1 MRIHPLA
8 LSVALL
14 CGGVVLS
21 GCNDNSSS
29 ASNDNNVKPEVKAP
43 WDFDLYLV
51 GEFSGWDRTDKFK
64 LVFKDGVYRLDNLK
78 MNSGMSPFKVGGPE
92 WTKYPDFSADSRK
105 ETSIFPDQLYP
116 MYYQNNGQNNRL
128 VVTEKGLLDIQV
140 KVTNADLAAPVIE
153 FSMVRDEPNY
163 GESLYLKG
171 IDGNL
176 EPVLQMVYQGD
187 KRYVVVAKLAPGE
200 HKIKMASA
208 QDGIGFGPSGAIS
221 LNESVRMQR
230 CDSSCQLASLSVS
243 QAGYYKFVLDASQDE
258 QAPWLRVSAATDEDL
273 GMINPHEG
281 HELIEKLEYQTHKA
295 GVKEVATFS
304 VKQAG
309 ADYRGYAQSTTQE
322 LRDPGDSFTTYQ
334 EQADLPRLR
343 SGDMVFDAL
352 FALATHEMRQNS
364 VAQVKDGSY
373 GGGQAIPC
381 DCFETG
387 AKWHYVWTRDLSYAT
402 DLGLGVLDPQ
412 RARNSLQFKLSDFRA
427 ELKQGLDGLIPQGRQ
442 IIQDTGTGGSWPIS
456 TDRMGWA
463 LAAEQVLA
471 ALPAGERSAFLP
483 EAFEGLRNTIESD
496 RLAAFDEGDG
506 LYVGEQSFLDWRDQ
520 TYAKWITADIAHI
533 GMSKSLSTN
542 VLHYQGLGLA
552 ARLATELGQD
562 ELATRYSQWAGALK
576 QAINHGFWLADEKMY
591 ASLINTST
599 DPSPAYKFDLLGES
613 LAILAGIADE
623 GQARA
628 IVSRYPMGPY
638 GAPVYFPQQ
647 PDMPVYHNRAIWP
660 FVSAY
665 GLKAAARVQNVAV
678 ADRHVDSLMRGA
690 ALNLSNMEN
699 LEWLSGQ
706 PSLMDLTHPDLTGPV
721 INSQR
726 QLWSVGG
733 YLGMVTSTL
742 FGYNLEEQGIRVSPF
757 VTAHLHKLMGAKP
770 EAALKG
776 LNYRGKQIEIKL
788 LLPEAGEEGSYYPV
802 RGILLNGAPVAELI
816 TEEMLAASNLIE
828 IQLGAGV
835 ADEQGIR
842 LIEDVAPLDVE
853 NRKVFAPTEP
863 TLLGVTEQGGKLV
876 VALQDSVNQ
885 GALSYNIYRD
895 GKLVAAGLDAAR
907 DWVDELAPQPG
918 MAYCYSAEAIYPE
931 SGNRSHHAKPVCYQ
945 PERQRIAV
953 DTDTVSHSGTLTAA
967 DAAIPVPYLKDWGR
981 PEDTLLVRGITL
993 DGKRA
998 IRLQYS
1004 NAQHAIN
1011 LGVTNGVKR
1020 VSVLSN
1026 GKVVASGVVQMPHV
1040 MQDGDLKPLRD
1051 STPVIA
1057 EVPAG
1062 QYDILVS
1069 DFYNMSYLKANAT
1082 YNDAGGQGGSVNLI
1096 DLASIT
1102 VSAR

>member
-64 LVFKDGVYRLDNLK
+64 LLFKDGVYRLDNLK

-623 GQARA
+623 GQARE

-770 EAALKG
+770 EAALRG

-828 IQLGAGV
+828 VQLGAGV

-953 DTDTVSHSGTLTAA
+953 DADAVSHSGILTAA
-967 DAAIPVPYLKDWGR
+967 DTAIPVPYLKDWGR
-981 PEDTLLVRGITL
+981 PEDTLLVRGVTL

>member
-1 MRIHPLA
+1 M
-8 LSVALL
+8 ALL

-64 LVFKDGVYRLDNLK
+64 LLFKDGVYRLDNLK

-105 ETSIFPDQLYP
+105 ETSIFPDQRYP

-230 CDSSCQLASLSVS
+230 CDSNCQLASLSVS

-552 ARLATELGQD
+552 ARLATKLGQD
-562 ELATRYSQWAGALK
+562 ELATRYSQWAAELK

-623 GQARA
+623 GQARE

-895 GKLVAAGLDAAR
+895 GKLVAAGLDTAR

-953 DTDTVSHSGTLTAA
+953 DADAVSHSGTLTAA

>member
-562 ELATRYSQWAGALK
+562 ELATRYSQWAAELK

-623 GQARA
+623 GQARE

-953 DTDTVSHSGTLTAA
+953 DADAVSHSGILTAA
-967 DAAIPVPYLKDWGR
+967 DTAIPVPYLKDWGR
-981 PEDTLLVRGITL
+981 PEDTLLVRGVTL

>member
-14 CGGVVLS
+14 CGGVILS
-21 GCNDNSSS
+21 GCNDNGSSFD
-29 ASNDNNVKPEVKAP
+29 NDNTVKPEVKAP

-51 GEFSGWDRTDKFK
+51 GEFSGWDRADKFK

-105 ETSIFPDQLYP
+105 ETSIFPDQRYP

-153 FSMVRDEPNY
+153 FAMVRDDPNY

-171 IDGNL
+171 VDGNL

-208 QDGIGFGPSGAIS
+208 QDGIGFGSSGAIS

-258 QAPWLRVSAATDEDL
+258 QAPWLRVSVATDEDL

-295 GVKEVATFS
+295 GVKEIATFS

-343 SGDMVFDAL
+343 SGNMVFDAL

-402 DLGLGVLDPQ
+402 ELGLGILDPQ

-506 LYVGEQSFLDWRDQ
+506 LYGGEQSFLDWRDQ

-542 VLHYQGLGLA
+542 VLHYQGLRLA

-562 ELATRYSQWAGALK
+562 ELATRYSLWASELK

-623 GQARA
+623 EQAKE

-706 PSLMDLTHPDLTGPV
+706 PSLMDLTHPNLTGPV

-742 FGYNLEEQGIRVSPF
+742 FGYHIEEQGIRVSPF

-788 LLPEAGEEGSYYPV
+788 LLPDVGEEGSYYPV
-802 RGILLNGAPVAELI
+802 RGITLNGTPVGELI
-816 TEEMLAASNLIE
+816 TEDMLAASNLIE
-828 IQLGAGV
+828 VQLGAGV

-853 NRKVFAPTEP
+853 NREVFAPTEP

-876 VALQDSVNQ
+876 VGLQDSVNK
-885 GALSYNIYRD
+885 GTLSYNIYRD

-907 DWVDELAPQPG
+907 DWVDDLAPQPG

-945 PERQRIAV
+945 PELQRIAV
-953 DTDTVSHSGTLTAA
+953 DADAVSHTGTLTAA

-981 PEDTLLVRGITL
+981 PEDTLLVRGVTL

-1026 GKVVASGVVQMPHV
+1026 GKVVASGMVQMPHV

-1057 EVPAG
+1057 AVPAG

-1082 YNDAGGQGGSVNLI
+1082 YNDAGGQGGAVNLI

-1102 VSAR
+1102 VSVR

>member
-1 MRIHPLA
+1 M
-8 LSVALL
+8 
-14 CGGVVLS
+14 
-21 GCNDNSSS
+21 
-29 ASNDNNVKPEVKAP
+29 
-43 WDFDLYLV
+43 
-51 GEFSGWDRTDKFK
+51 
-64 LVFKDGVYRLDNLK
+64 DNLK
-78 MNSGMSPFKVGGPE
+78 MNSGMSPFKVAGPE
-92 WTKYPDFSADSRK
+92 WTKYPDFSADSRN
-105 ETSIFPDQLYP
+105 ETSIFPERRYP

-140 KVTNADLAAPVIE
+140 KVTNADLAAPVVE
-153 FSMVRDEPNY
+153 FTMVRDDPNY
-163 GESLYLKG
+163 AENLYLKG

-176 EPVLQMVYQGD
+176 EPLLQMIYQGD
-187 KRYVVVAKLAPGE
+187 KRYVVVARLAPGE

-208 QDGIGFGPSGAIS
+208 QDGIGFGTSGTLS
-221 LNESVRMQR
+221 LNDPARMQR

-243 QAGYYKFVLDASQDE
+243 QAGYYKFVLDASEDE
-258 QAPWLRVSAATDEDL
+258 KAPVLLISAATDEDL
-273 GMINPHEG
+273 RLINPHEG
-281 HELIEKLEYQTHKA
+281 HELIEKREYQTHIP

-309 ADYRGYAQSTTQE
+309 ADYRSYAQSTTQE

-343 SGDMVFDAL
+343 SGNMVFDAL
-352 FALATHEMRQNS
+352 FTLATHEMRQNS
-364 VAQVKDGSY
+364 VSQVKDGSY

-412 RARNSLQFKLSDFRA
+412 RARNSLQFKLSDFRT

-471 ALPAGERSAFLP
+471 ALPAEERSAFLP

-496 RLAAFDEGDG
+496 RLAAFDNGDG
-506 LYVGEQSFLDWRDQ
+506 LYGGEQSFLDWRDQ
-520 TYAKWITADIAHI
+520 TYAKWIKTDIAHI

-542 VLHYQGLGLA
+542 VLHYHGLMLAAHLAAELGL
-552 ARLATELGQD
+552 D
-562 ELATRYSQWAGALK
+562 ELVTRYSQWAAALK
-576 QAINHGFWLADEKMY
+576 QAINRAFWLADEKMY
-591 ASLINTST
+591 ASLINTAT

-623 GQARA
+623 AQARE
-628 IVSRYPMGPY
+628 IVSRYPIGPY

-678 ADRHVDSLMRGA
+678 ADRHVDSMMRGA

-706 PSLMDLTHPDLTGPV
+706 PSLMDLAQPDLTGPV

-733 YLGMVTSTL
+733 YIGMVTNTL
-742 FGYNLEEQGIRVSPF
+742 FGYNVEEQGIRVSPF
-757 VTAHLHKLMGAKP
+757 VTSHLHRLMGARP
-770 EAALKG
+770 EAVLKG

-788 LLPEAGEEGSYYPV
+788 LLPDVGEEGCYYPV
-802 RGILLNGAPVAELI
+802 RGIMLNGAPVGELI
-816 TEEMLAASNLIE
+816 SEDMLAASNQIE
-828 IQLGAGV
+828 VQLGAGI

-863 TLLGVTEQGGKLV
+863 TLLGVTEQAGKLV
-876 VALQDSVNQ
+876 VAWQDSVNK
-885 GALSYNIYRD
+885 GALSYNLYRD
-895 GKLVAAGLDAAR
+895 GKLVAKGLETAGE
-907 DWVDELAPQPG
+907 WVDDLRLQPG

-945 PERQRIAV
+945 PETRRIALDAV
-953 DTDTVSHSGTLTAA
+953 TVSHTGTLTAA
-967 DAAIPVPYLKDWGR
+967 DAAISMPYLKDWGR
-981 PEDTLLVRGITL
+981 PEDTVLVRNVTL
-993 DGKRA
+993 DGQRA

-1020 VSVLSN
+1020 ISVLSK
-1026 GKVVASGVVQMPHV
+1026 GQVVAGGTVQMPHV
-1040 MQDGDLKPLRD
+1040 MKEGEIKPLRD
-1051 STPVIA
+1051 STPVIVN
-1057 EVPAG
+1057 VPAG

-1069 DFYNMSYLKANAT
+1069 DFYNMSYLKANDT
-1082 YNDAGGQGGSVNLI
+1082 YNDAGGRGGPVNLI

>member
-281 HELIEKLEYQTHKA
+281 HELIEKLEYQTHKV

-623 GQARA
+623 GQARE

-953 DTDTVSHSGTLTAA
+953 DADAVSHSGILTAA

-981 PEDTLLVRGITL
+981 PEDTLLVRGVTL

>member
-1 MRIHPLA
+1 
-8 LSVALL
+8 
-14 CGGVVLS
+14 
-21 GCNDNSSS
+21 
-29 ASNDNNVKPEVKAP
+29 
-43 WDFDLYLV
+43 
-51 GEFSGWDRTDKFK
+51 
-64 LVFKDGVYRLDNLK
+64 
-78 MNSGMSPFKVGGPE
+78 MSPFKVAGPE
-92 WTKYPDFSADSRK
+92 WTKYPDFSADSRN
-105 ETSIFPDQLYP
+105 ETSIFPEQRYP

-140 KVTNADLAAPVIE
+140 KVTNADLAAPVVE
-153 FSMVRDEPNY
+153 FTMVRDDPNY
-163 GESLYLKG
+163 AENLYLKG

-176 EPVLQMVYQGD
+176 EPLLQMIYQGD
-187 KRYVVVAKLAPGE
+187 KRYVVVARLAPGE

-208 QDGIGFGPSGAIS
+208 QDGIGFGASGTLS
-221 LNESVRMQR
+221 LNDPARMQR

-243 QAGYYKFVLDASQDE
+243 QAGYYKFVLDASGDE
-258 QAPWLRVSAATDEDL
+258 KAPELLISAATDEDL
-273 GMINPHEG
+273 RLINPHEG
-281 HELIEKLEYQTHKA
+281 HELIEKREYQTHIP

-309 ADYRGYAQSTTQE
+309 ADYRSYAQSTTQE

-343 SGDMVFDAL
+343 SGNMVFDAL
-352 FALATHEMRQNS
+352 FTLATHEMRQNS
-364 VAQVKDGSY
+364 VSQVKDGSY

-412 RARNSLQFKLSDFRA
+412 RARNSLQFKLSDFRT

-471 ALPAGERSAFLP
+471 ALPAEERSAFLP

-496 RLAAFDEGDG
+496 RLAAFDNGDG
-506 LYVGEQSFLDWRDQ
+506 LYGGEQSFLDWRDQ
-520 TYAKWITADIAHI
+520 TYAKWIKTDIAHI

-542 VLHYQGLGLA
+542 VLHYQGLMLA
-552 ARLATELGQD
+552 AHLAVELGQD
-562 ELATRYSQWAGALK
+562 ELVTRYSQWAAALK
-576 QAINHGFWLADEKMY
+576 QAINRAFWLADEKMY
-591 ASLINTST
+591 ASLINTAT

-623 GQARA
+623 AQARE
-628 IVSRYPMGPY
+628 IVSRYPIGPY

-678 ADRHVDSLMRGA
+678 ADRHVDSMMRGA

-706 PSLMDLTHPDLTGPV
+706 PSLMDLAQPDLTGPV

-733 YLGMVTSTL
+733 YIGMVTNTL
-742 FGYNLEEQGIRVSPF
+742 FGYNVEEQGIRVSPF
-757 VTAHLHKLMGAKP
+757 VTSHLHRLMGARP
-770 EAALKG
+770 EAVLKG

-788 LLPEAGEEGSYYPV
+788 LLPDIGEEGSYYPV
-802 RGILLNGAPVAELI
+802 RGIMLNGAPVGELI
-816 TEEMLAASNLIE
+816 SEDMLAASNQIE
-828 IQLGAGV
+828 VQLGAGI

-863 TLLGVTEQGGKLV
+863 TLLGVTEQAGKLV
-876 VALQDSVNQ
+876 VTWQDSVNK
-885 GALSYNIYRD
+885 GALSYNLYRD
-895 GKLVAAGLDAAR
+895 GKLVAKGLETAGE
-907 DWVDELAPQPG
+907 WVDDLLLQPG

-945 PERQRIAV
+945 PETRRIAV
-953 DTDTVSHSGTLTAA
+953 DAVTVSHTGTLTAA
-967 DAAIPVPYLKDWGR
+967 DAAISMPYLKDWGR
-981 PEDTLLVRGITL
+981 PEDTVLVRNVTL
-993 DGKRA
+993 DGQRA

-1020 VSVLSN
+1020 ISVLSK
-1026 GKVVASGVVQMPHV
+1026 GQVIAGGTVQMPHV
-1040 MQDGDLKPLRD
+1040 MKEGEIKPLRD
-1051 STPVIA
+1051 STPVIVN
-1057 EVPAG
+1057 VPAG

-1069 DFYNMSYLKANAT
+1069 DFYNMSYLKANDT
-1082 YNDAGGQGGSVNLI
+1082 YNDAGGRGGPVNLI

>member
-21 GCNDNSSS
+21 GCNDNNSS

-64 LVFKDGVYRLDNLK
+64 LLFKDGVYRLDNLK

-230 CDSSCQLASLSVS
+230 CDSNCQLASLSVS

-295 GVKEVATFS
+295 EVKEVATFS

-623 GQARA
+623 GQARE

-788 LLPEAGEEGSYYPV
+788 LLPEVGEEGSYYPV

-953 DTDTVSHSGTLTAA
+953 DADTVSHSGTLTAA

>member
-1 MRIHPLA
+1 M
-8 LSVALL
+8 
-14 CGGVVLS
+14 
-21 GCNDNSSS
+21 
-29 ASNDNNVKPEVKAP
+29 
-43 WDFDLYLV
+43 
-51 GEFSGWDRTDKFK
+51 
-64 LVFKDGVYRLDNLK
+64 DNLK

-176 EPVLQMVYQGD
+176 EPVLQMLYQGD

-533 GMSKSLSTN
+533 GMSKTLSTN

-981 PEDTLLVRGITL
+981 PEDTLLVRGVTL
-993 DGKRA
+993 YGKRA

-1082 YNDAGGQGGSVNLI
+1082 YNDAGGQGGAVNLI

>member
-64 LVFKDGVYRLDNLK
+64 LLFKDGVYRLDNLK

-105 ETSIFPDQLYP
+105 ETSIFPDQRYP

-953 DTDTVSHSGTLTAA
+953 DADAVSHSGILTAA
-967 DAAIPVPYLKDWGR
+967 DTAIPVPYLKDWGR
-981 PEDTLLVRGITL
+981 PEDTLLVRGVTL

>member
-1 MRIHPLA
+1 MKIHPLA

-14 CGGVVLS
+14 CGGVILS
-21 GCNDNSSS
+21 GCNDNGSSS
-29 ASNDNNVKPEVKAP
+29 NNDNAVKPEVKAP

-51 GEFSGWDRTDKFK
+51 GEFSGWDRADKFK

-105 ETSIFPDQLYP
+105 ETSIFPEQRYP

-140 KVTNADLAAPVIE
+140 KVINADLAAPVIE
-153 FSMVRDEPNY
+153 FAMVRDDPNY

-171 IDGNL
+171 VDGNL
-176 EPVLQMVYQGD
+176 EPLLQMVYQGD
-187 KRYVVVAKLAPGE
+187 KRYVVVAKLTPGE

-208 QDGIGFGPSGAIS
+208 QDGIGFAPGGAIS
-221 LNESVRMQR
+221 LNENVRMQR
-230 CDSSCQLASLSVS
+230 CDSGCQLASLSVS

-258 QAPWLRVSAATDEDL
+258 QAPWLLVSAATDEDL

-281 HELIEKLEYQTHKA
+281 HELIEKLEYQTHKP

-304 VKQAG
+304 VKQVG
-309 ADYRGYAQSTTQE
+309 ADYRDYAQSTTQE

-334 EQADLPRLR
+334 EQADLARLR

-496 RLAAFDEGDG
+496 RLAAFDENDG
-506 LYVGEQSFLDWRDQ
+506 LYGGEQSFLDWRDQ

-542 VLHYQGLGLA
+542 VLHYQGLRLA

-562 ELATRYSQWAGALK
+562 ELVIRYSQWAAELK

-591 ASLINTST
+591 ASLINTNT

-623 GQARA
+623 EQARE
-628 IVSRYPMGPY
+628 IVSRYPLGPY

-742 FGYNLEEQGIRVSPF
+742 FGYHIEEQGIRVSPF

-788 LLPEAGEEGSYYPV
+788 RLPDVGEEGSYYPV
-802 RGILLNGAPVAELI
+802 RGITLNDAPVGELI
-816 TEEMLAASNLIE
+816 TEDMLTASNLIE
-828 IQLGAGV
+828 VQLGAGV

-907 DWVDELAPQPG
+907 DWVDNLAPQPS

-953 DTDTVSHSGTLTAA
+953 DADTVSHSGTLTAA

-981 PEDTLLVRGITL
+981 PEDTLLVRGVTL

-998 IRLQYS
+998 IRLQYN

-1026 GKVVASGVVQMPHV
+1026 GKVVASGMVQMPHV

-1051 STPVIA
+1051 STPVIVA
-1057 EVPAG
+1057 VPAG
-1062 QYDILVS
+1062 QYDIQVS

-1082 YNDAGGQGGSVNLI
+1082 YNDAGGQGGAVNLI
-1096 DLASIT
+1096 DLAGIT

>member
-21 GCNDNSSS
+21 GCNDNNSS

-562 ELATRYSQWAGALK
+562 ELATRYSQWAAELK

-981 PEDTLLVRGITL
+981 PEDTLLVRGVTL

>member
-1 MRIHPLA
+1 M
-8 LSVALL
+8 ALL

-64 LVFKDGVYRLDNLK
+64 LLFKDGVYRLDNLK

-623 GQARA
+623 GQARE

-770 EAALKG
+770 EAALRG

-828 IQLGAGV
+828 VQLGAGV

-953 DTDTVSHSGTLTAA
+953 DADAVSHSGILTAA
-967 DAAIPVPYLKDWGR
+967 DTAIPVPYLKDWGR
-981 PEDTLLVRGITL
+981 PEDTLLVRGVTL

>member
-1 MRIHPLA
+1 M
-8 LSVALL
+8 
-14 CGGVVLS
+14 
-21 GCNDNSSS
+21 
-29 ASNDNNVKPEVKAP
+29 
-43 WDFDLYLV
+43 
-51 GEFSGWDRTDKFK
+51 
-64 LVFKDGVYRLDNLK
+64 DNLK

-258 QAPWLRVSAATDEDL
+258 QASWLRVSAATDEDL

-496 RLAAFDEGDG
+496 RLAAFDKGDG

-562 ELATRYSQWAGALK
+562 ELATRYSQWAAELK

-828 IQLGAGV
+828 VQLGAGV

-953 DTDTVSHSGTLTAA
+953 DADAVSHSGILTAA

-981 PEDTLLVRGITL
+981 PEDTLLVRGVTL

-1082 YNDAGGQGGSVNLI
+1082 YNDAGGQGGAVNLI

>member
-1 MRIHPLA
+1 MKIHPLA
-8 LSVALL
+8 LSVSLL
-14 CGGVVLS
+14 CGGMLLS

-29 ASNDNNVKPEVKAP
+29 ESDNTIEAKAP

-51 GEFSGWDRTDKFK
+51 GEFSGWDREEKFK
-64 LVFKDGVYRLDNLK
+64 LLFKDGIYRLDNLK
-78 MNSGMSPFKVGGPE
+78 INSGMSPFKVAGPE
-92 WTKYPDFSADSRK
+92 WTKYPDFSADSRN
-105 ETSIFPDQLYP
+105 ETSIFPEQRYP

-140 KVTNADLAAPVIE
+140 KVTNADLAAPVVE
-153 FSMVRDEPNY
+153 FTMVRDDPNY
-163 GESLYLKG
+163 AENLYLKG
-171 IDGNL
+171 INGNL
-176 EPVLQMVYQGD
+176 EPLLQMIYQGD
-187 KRYVVVAKLAPGE
+187 KRYVVVARLAPGE

-208 QDGIGFGPSGAIS
+208 QDGIGFGTSGTLS
-221 LNESVRMQR
+221 LNDPARMQR

-243 QAGYYKFVLDASQDE
+243 QAGYYKFVLDASEDE
-258 QAPWLRVSAATDEDL
+258 KAPVLLINAATDEDL
-273 GMINPHEG
+273 RLINPHEG
-281 HELIEKLEYQTHKA
+281 HELIEKREYQTHIP

-309 ADYRGYAQSTTQE
+309 ADYRSYAQSTTQE

-343 SGDMVFDAL
+343 SGNMVFDAL
-352 FALATHEMRQNS
+352 FTLATHEMRQNS
-364 VAQVKDGSY
+364 VSQVKDGSY

-412 RARNSLQFKLSDFRA
+412 RARNSLQFKLSDFRT

-471 ALPAGERSAFLP
+471 ALPTEERSAFLP

-496 RLAAFDEGDG
+496 RLAAFDNGDG
-506 LYVGEQSFLDWRDQ
+506 LYGGEQSFLDWRDQ
-520 TYAKWITADIAHI
+520 TYAKWIKTDIAHI

-542 VLHYQGLGLA
+542 VLHYQGLMLA
-552 ARLATELGQD
+552 AHLAAELGQD
-562 ELATRYSQWAGALK
+562 ELVTRYSQWAAALK
-576 QAINHGFWLADEKMY
+576 QAINRAFWLADEKMY
-591 ASLINTST
+591 ASLINTAT

-623 GQARA
+623 AQARE
-628 IVSRYPMGPY
+628 IVSRYPIGPY

-678 ADRHVDSLMRGA
+678 ADRHVDSMMRGA

-706 PSLMDLTHPDLTGPV
+706 PSLMDLAQPDLTGPV

-733 YLGMVTSTL
+733 YIGMVTNTL
-742 FGYNLEEQGIRVSPF
+742 FGYNVEEQGIRVSPF
-757 VTAHLHKLMGAKP
+757 VTSHLHRLMGAKP
-770 EAALKG
+770 EAVLKG

-788 LLPEAGEEGSYYPV
+788 LLPDVGEEGSYYPV
-802 RGILLNGAPVAELI
+802 RGIMLNGAPVGELI
-816 TEEMLAASNLIE
+816 SEDMLAASNQIE
-828 IQLGAGV
+828 VQLGAGI

-863 TLLGVTEQGGKLV
+863 TLLGVTEQAGKLV
-876 VALQDSVNQ
+876 VTWQDSVNK
-885 GALSYNIYRD
+885 GALSYNLYRD
-895 GKLVAAGLDAAR
+895 GKLVAKGLETAEE
-907 DWVDELAPQPG
+907 WVDDLRLKPG

-945 PERQRIAV
+945 PETRRIAV
-953 DTDTVSHSGTLTAA
+953 DAVAVSHTGTLTAA
-967 DAAIPVPYLKDWGR
+967 DAAISMPYLKDWGR
-981 PEDTLLVRGITL
+981 PEDTVLVRNVTL
-993 DGKRA
+993 DGQRA

-1020 VSVLSN
+1020 ISVLSK
-1026 GKVVASGVVQMPHV
+1026 GQVVAGGTVQMPHV
-1040 MQDGDLKPLRD
+1040 MKEGEIKPLRD
-1051 STPVIA
+1051 STPVIVN
-1057 EVPAG
+1057 VPAG

-1069 DFYNMSYLKANAT
+1069 DFYNMSYLKANDT
-1082 YNDAGGQGGSVNLI
+1082 YNDAGGRGGPVNLI